1 MGRSL
6 EVAAISAFPTL
17 KSRSEFLAVRGGS
30 KASCA
35 SFLIEG
41 RKRRTADATGRLAKT
56 KAIDPSLTRFGFTI
70 TKKLGNAVV
79 RNRIRR
85 RLKAAV
91 TSVMQEQTIAGFDY
105 VIVARTAAFDRP
117 YSDLIADLRRSL
129 DKLHGR
135 QSAAQPG
142 PLTKS

>member
-1 MGRSL
+1 M
-6 EVAAISAFPTL
+6 EVATIPAFPTL

-30 KASCA
+30 KTSCA

-41 RKRRTADATGRLAKT
+41 RKRRSASATGEPSRIKV
-56 KAIDPSLTRFGFTI
+56 IDQSLIRFGFTI

-91 TSVMQEQTIAGFDY
+91 ATVTHDQTVAGFDY
-105 VIVARTAAFDRP
+105 VIVARKAAFDRP
-117 YSDLIADLRRSL
+117 YPDLIADLGRSL
-129 DKLHGR
+129 AKLHGR
-135 QSAAQPG
+135 QYAAQPG
-142 PLTKS
+142 PPTKS